1 MSDKRP
7 WAKIDVAYMLNPK
20 WFEIE
25 RQLRDSKSIASAN
38 AVAICDSNIC
48 HELAI
53 TNAVRAAR
61 EAHLASI
68 LYCKQHNTDGIF
80 PVRAIKSMIGVS
92 TEEEEQALTALFE
105 VGMWLNH
112 AGGMAEVHDY
122 LRHQTASDLTEKRRQ
137 AGKAGAA
144 ARWQRD

>member
-1 MSDKRP
+1 
-7 WAKIDVAYMLNPK
+7 
-20 WFEIE
+20 
-25 RQLRDSKSIASAN
+25 
-38 AVAICDSNIC
+38 C

-144 ARWQRD
+144 ARWQRDGKCHADANGKSVAKVNAEEKREEKSNKAEKIADAFSRDDEIGRAHV

>member
-1 MSDKRP
+1 SHTRTTRQNHRLPPRPRTQQTRKEERMSDKRP

-68 LYCKQHNTDGIF
+68 LYCKQHNT
-80 PVRAIKSMIGVS
+80 
-92 TEEEEQALTALFE
+92 
-105 VGMWLNH
+105 
-112 AGGMAEVHDY
+112 
-122 LRHQTASDLTEKRRQ
+122 
-137 AGKAGAA
+137 
-144 ARWQRD
+144 